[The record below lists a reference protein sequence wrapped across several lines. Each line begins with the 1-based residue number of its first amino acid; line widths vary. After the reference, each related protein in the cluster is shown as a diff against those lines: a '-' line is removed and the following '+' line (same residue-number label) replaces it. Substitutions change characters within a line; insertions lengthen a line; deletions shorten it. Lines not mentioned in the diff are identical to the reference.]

1 MKQVFAMFRE
11 AAPGPQNPK
20 TPKPQNPMVA
30 IIPKKR
36 RNMLCFW
43 CSLSARKSFLAVTNN
58 TKESIENKMD
68 NHYKCIDND
77 EHT

>member
-1 MKQVFAMFRE
+1 
-11 AAPGPQNPK
+11 
-20 TPKPQNPMVA
+20 
-30 IIPKKR
+30 
-36 RNMLCFW
+36 MLCFW

-77 EHT
+77 EHTLKEIHDGV